1 MKKIK
6 RYIMRVQKKISWLAA
21 VLLILV
27 AFAGCKEKTKGRF
40 EVVINYKNAASMMQ
54 PNLRILLEEIPY
66 GGTAAPQILDSAVL
80 KDNNGTVT
88 LKGNAK
94 EEGVYQLVI
103 ENGPSLII
111 INDVDKMT
119 VDLDISKRDN
129 YYTVTGSP
137 ASQQLREFIYKY
149 SERSFSINNTL
160 MELDSL
166 KQMNA
171 ADSLL
176 LVATDKKNK
185 GIAAL
190 NGYIK
195 ESINKSAN
203 PAYSLFILGIGS
215 RTIPPVEFDKILADL
230 LKKYPDYTML
240 AQLKKMIDLQKAQMA
255 DMNSRR
261 QSTSLIGKAA
271 PELSMPDVN
280 GKNISISSFKGK
292 YVLVDFWASWC
303 GPCRLENPN
312 IVAVYNKYKNK
323 NFAILGISLD
333 KEKEAWQ
340 KAIKDDQLTWAHIS
354 DLSYWSSE
362 AVKVYGFDGIP
373 YNVLINPDGV
383 IIAESLRGAGLAA
396 KLEEV
401 LK

>member
-1 MKKIK
+1 MRIQKI
-6 RYIMRVQKKISWLAA
+6 INQITVVML
-21 VLLILV
+21 VLFVLT
-27 AFAGCKEKTKGRF
+27 GCKEKTKGRF
-40 EVVINYKNAASMMQ
+40 EVVVNYKNAASMMQ

-66 GGTAAPQILDSAVL
+66 GGNAAPQILDSAGL
-80 KDNNGTVT
+80 KENNGTIT

-94 EEGVYQLVI
+94 EEGVYQVVI

-111 INDVDKMT
+111 VNDADRIT
-119 VDLDISKRDN
+119 IDLDISKRDN

-171 ADSLL
+171 SDSLL

-185 GIAAL
+185 GITAL
-190 NGYIK
+190 NNYIK
-195 ESINKSAN
+195 ESINKSDN
-203 PAYSLFILGIGS
+203 PASSLFILGIGS
-215 RTIPPVEFDKILADL
+215 RTIAPAEFDKMLGDL

-255 DMNSRR
+255 DMNSRK
-261 QSTSLIGKAA
+261 QTTSLIGKPA
-271 PELSMPDVN
+271 PELSLPDVN
-280 GKNISISSFKGK
+280 GKKISISSFKGK

-312 IVAVYNKYKNK
+312 VVAVYNKYKNK
-323 NFAILGISLD
+323 NFTILGVSLD
-333 KEKEAWQ
+333 KEKDAWQ
-340 KAIKDDQLTWAHIS
+340 KAIKDDQLNWAHVS
-354 DLSYWSSE
+354 DLAYWSSE

-383 IIAESLRGAGLAA
+383 VIAESLRGSDLDA
-396 KLEEV
+396 KLQEV

>member
-1 MKKIK
+1 MRIQKI
-6 RYIMRVQKKISWLAA
+6 INQITVVML
-21 VLLILV
+21 VLFVLT
-27 AFAGCKEKTKGRF
+27 GCKEKTKGRF
-40 EVVINYKNAASMMQ
+40 EVAVNYKNAASMMQ

-66 GGTAAPQILDSAVL
+66 GGNAAPQILDSAGL
-80 KDNNGTVT
+80 KENNGTIT

-94 EEGVYQLVI
+94 EEGVYQVVI

-111 INDVDKMT
+111 VNDADKIT
-119 VDLDISKRDN
+119 IDLDISKRDN

-171 ADSLL
+171 SDSLL

-185 GIAAL
+185 GITAL
-190 NGYIK
+190 NNYIK
-195 ESINKSAN
+195 ESINKSDN
-203 PAYSLFILGIGS
+203 PASSLFILGIGS
-215 RTIPPVEFDKILADL
+215 RTIAPAEFDKMLGDL

-255 DMNSRR
+255 DMNSRK
-261 QSTSLIGKAA
+261 QTTSLIGKPA
-271 PELSMPDVN
+271 PELSLPDVN
-280 GKNISISSFKGK
+280 GKKISISSFKGK

-312 IVAVYNKYKNK
+312 VVAVYNKYKNK
-323 NFAILGISLD
+323 NFTILGVSLD
-333 KEKEAWQ
+333 KEKDAWQ
-340 KAIKDDQLTWAHIS
+340 KAIKDDQLNWAHVS
-354 DLSYWSSE
+354 DLAYWSSE

-373 YNVLINPDGV
+373 YNVLINPDGI
-383 IIAESLRGAGLAA
+383 IIAESLRGSDLDA
-396 KLEEV
+396 KLQEV